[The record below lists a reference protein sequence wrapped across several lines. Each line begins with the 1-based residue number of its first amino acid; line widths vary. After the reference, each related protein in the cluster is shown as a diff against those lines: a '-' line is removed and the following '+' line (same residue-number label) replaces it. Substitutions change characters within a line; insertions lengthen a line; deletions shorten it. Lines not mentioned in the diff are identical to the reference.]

1 MNLRKWSVA
10 HTKGL
15 LVGILIPLFLVPLV
29 LFGMAWLQDYSFD
42 SMWFKFAHQSLFRSK
57 ALSLSIISNLIWFYR
72 ALNREKYDFAMG
84 IILGSMCYLPYIL
97 YVNLIL
103 Q

>member
-1 MNLRKWSVA
+1 MNLKKWSVS

-15 LVGILIPLFLVPLV
+15 LVGMLVPLLFVPLV
-29 LFGMAWLQDYSFD
+29 LFGMAWMQDYSFD
-42 SMWFKFAHQSLFRSK
+42 SMWFKFNHLSLFRSK
-57 ALSLSIISNLIWFYR
+57 TLSLSIISNLFWFYTS
-72 ALNREKYDFAMG
+72 LNREKYDFAMG

-103 Q
+103 N